1 MKRLEKA
8 QKSDTQV
15 QKGGLSIH
23 RAIRLLRETAKLND
37 RGARLPEL
45 SQKVGLHVAT
55 ARRMLKTLVSEG
67 MLTYDPVTKLYHLG
81 IELYYF
87 GAAAH
92 QFKIRDRCRTTLERV
107 AQLTEDTAYLVI
119 RSGND
124 VLCIDRVE
132 GSFPIRALTHDIGSR
147 VPLGIG
153 AGSLT
158 LLAFSPADQIEWIIN
173 ANKLRYPEYNNR
185 TADDVLAMVAET
197 QVLGYG
203 ISAGNVMPGAVG
215 IGLPIQ
221 NDRGV
226 ALAALSVTAVEWR
239 MIPERRKK
247 IARLLKSEVKSINLQ
262 SEEIESI
269 DRFLDY
275 PTPDILEKQI
285 SAEKAAG
292 SSTAFKD

>member
-1 MKRLEKA
+1 MKSHEEE
-8 QKSDTQV
+8 QKSDAQV

-23 RAIRLLRETAKLND
+23 RAIRLLKETVQLND

-45 SQKVGLHVAT
+45 AQKVGLNVAT
-55 ARRMLKTLVSEG
+55 ARRMLKILVSEG
-67 MLTYDPVTKLYHLG
+67 LLTYDPVTKLYHLG

-92 QFKIRDRCRTTLERV
+92 QFKIRDRCRTSLERV
-107 AQLTEDTAYLVI
+107 AQLTGDTAYLVI

-132 GSFPIRALTHDIGSR
+132 GSFPIRAVTHDIGSR

-158 LLAFSPADQIEWIIN
+158 LLAFFPADQIEWIIN
-173 ANKLRYPEYNNR
+173 ANKLRYLKYNNR
-185 TADDVLAMVAET
+185 TSDEVMAMVAET

-203 ISAGNVMPGAVG
+203 ISEGNVMRRAVG
-215 IGLPIQ
+215 IGVPIQ
-221 NDRGV
+221 NDQGV
-226 ALAALSVTAVEWR
+226 ALAALSVTAVDWR

-247 IARLLKSEVKSINLQ
+247 IARLLKSEVRSINLQ
-262 SEEIESI
+262 STEIESF
-269 DRFLDY
+269 DRTLHY
-275 PTPDILEKQI
+275 PTPTTVKKPI
-285 SAEKAAG
+285 SEERV
-292 SSTAFKD
+292 D